1 SWSRWSRTRV
11 PSSSPRATR
20 KSRWSRSCSARPRL
34 PASRRLTM
42 SEHQHEEWPLHTRP
56 DGGVS
61 CSACGAKITPAKPDV
76 AAVTVEWLYP
86 ALSNDDEELTYPRS
100 ALRQGKRDAYLR
112 GRADE
117 RARIAARRDEA
128 EEAIMRVRDAYP
140 RRPDDAP
147 SDEVTDAVLAALGVS
162 E

>member
-1 SWSRWSRTRV
+1 
-11 PSSSPRATR
+11 
-20 KSRWSRSCSARPRL
+20 
-34 PASRRLTM
+34 M
-42 SEHQHEEWPLHTRP
+42 SDHQHEEWQLHTRP

-117 RARIAARRDEA
+117 RDRIAARRDEVA
-128 EEAIMRVRDAYP
+128 EAVKSAIDDAYTFEGDLDP
-140 RRPDDAP
+140 HVDRL
-147 SDEVTDAVLAALGVS
+147 VTDTVLAALGVS
-162 E
+162 GR